1 MSATNLETANI
12 TKKISADIQTAKVI
26 DSEEAERDKIYNILK
41 ESLSMNSKAES
52 METKLKK
59 ASELI
64 LLKVLANK
72 PDRPID
78 DR

>member
-1 MSATNLETANI
+1 MSATNLETSNI
-12 TKKISADIQTAKVI
+12 SKKISADIQTAKVI